1 MKGDKQE
8 IIVKGRIIKMGPL
21 AAKIT
26 LKHFGGS
33 KNYPA
38 NKKFLP
44 KELLNIPK
52 LPIIPAVKVVKET
65 IKDADSIVEPEVVIV
80 PAEEVKEVD
89 ETVEVKEVKR
99 TRKPRK

>member
-1 MKGDKQE
+1 MKGDKHE
-8 IIVKGRIIKMGPL
+8 VIVKGRIIKMNER
-21 AAKIT
+21 AYKIAS
-26 LKHFGGS
+26 KHFGATKDRPLGGQ
-33 KNYPA
+33 
-38 NKKFLP
+38 KFIP
-44 KELLNIPK
+44 KELLSIPK

-65 IKDADSIVEPEVVIV
+65 IKDADEPEVVIV